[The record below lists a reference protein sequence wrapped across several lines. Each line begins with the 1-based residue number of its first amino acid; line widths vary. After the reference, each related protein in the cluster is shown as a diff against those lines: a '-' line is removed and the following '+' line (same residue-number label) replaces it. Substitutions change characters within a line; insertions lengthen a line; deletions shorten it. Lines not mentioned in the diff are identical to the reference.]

1 MMQSP
6 GTFIPLSS
14 SGARGNGHREA
25 LIYRQKTPGKK
36 KKKRKKRL
44 MPELLRQYQCR
55 ND

>member
-36 KKKRKKRL
+36 KKKKKEEINARTAAAI
-44 MPELLRQYQCR
+44 PV
-55 ND
+55 